1 MFRTIFCLFLAFCC
15 SPTHLTNTVSSGIF
29 QMPSAITLLQ
39 VNSTAEFRCAATDD
53 EPFGLYLKRRYA
65 LKRELLYMSLP
76 NCKKTLHAT
85 VEHRLSITG
94 TCCNFILRLSQLQPQ
109 DTDGY
114 ICEWL
119 FYNGVFP
126 PTHKQA
132 NETVIII
139 RDGNPEEHCNKDHS
153 ADRWFI
159 MISIAMGVAT
169 LIICACAIAW
179 KIRKMN
185 SLHYS
190 TSEVQH
196 VHHRS

>member
-114 ICEWL
+114 I
-119 FYNGVFP
+119 Y
-126 PTHKQA
+126 
-132 NETVIII
+132 
-139 RDGNPEEHCNKDHS
+139 GNPEEHCNKDHS